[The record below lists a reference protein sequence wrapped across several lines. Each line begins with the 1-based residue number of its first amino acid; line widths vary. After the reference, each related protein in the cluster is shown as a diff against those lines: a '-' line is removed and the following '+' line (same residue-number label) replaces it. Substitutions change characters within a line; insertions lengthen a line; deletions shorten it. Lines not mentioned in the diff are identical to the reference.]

1 MGSAEAESG
10 ELAKVEDFLRAKLTP
25 AFAERSAVAEAL
37 ANGYLKALRL
47 FDALNI
53 LEGWVAREPQNPAA
67 YSLRARVWNQVRT
80 FGRAA
85 EDFETALR
93 LDPDRDADRLGLGM
107 ALIEVSRY
115 EDAIPHLE
123 RLRATDP
130 SNPDIAVYAAFA
142 LDRVGREDEA
152 VRILNDVLARDPDH
166 IAALIGHA
174 RVDLETGREA
184 DAERYAR
191 RVLASTP
198 NHRTAYHILHQAL
211 VSLGRVEDARV
222 AKARLVELDDL
233 LVRYYD
239 LANRKIPQKPND
251 PNLICQ
257 LGDVLVA
264 LGQTRQAEG
273 WYLNAVRIAPKYAP
287 AHRSLAAYYAKAG
300 DEEKAAEHRQLAE
313 SAPP

>member
-1 MGSAEAESG
+1 M
-10 ELAKVEDFLRAKLTP
+10 
-25 AFAERSAVAEAL
+25 
-37 ANGYLKALRL
+37 
-47 FDALNI
+47 
-53 LEGWVAREPQNPAA
+53 
-67 YSLRARVWNQVRT
+67 
-80 FGRAA
+80 
-85 EDFETALR
+85 
-93 LDPDRDADRLGLGM
+93 
-107 ALIEVSRY
+107 
-115 EDAIPHLE
+115 
-123 RLRATDP
+123 
-130 SNPDIAVYAAFA
+130 
-142 LDRVGREDEA
+142 
-152 VRILNDVLARDPDH
+152 LARDPDH

-251 PNLICQ
+251 PNLFCQ
-257 LGDVLVA
+257 LGDVLLA

-273 WYLNAVRIAPKYAP
+273 WFLNAVRIAPKYAP

-300 DEEKAAEHRQLAE
+300 DEDKAAEHRQLAE